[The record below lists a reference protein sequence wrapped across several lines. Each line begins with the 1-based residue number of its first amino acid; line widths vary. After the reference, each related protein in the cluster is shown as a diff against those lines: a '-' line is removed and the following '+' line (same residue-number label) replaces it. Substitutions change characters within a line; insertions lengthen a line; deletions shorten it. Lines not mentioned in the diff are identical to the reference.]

1 VRLAVVINHN
11 APFEE
16 GLTDKVPF
24 FFFLAETKTKFH
36 LLLSS
41 KISNGR
47 EELISSDLRIKLIIL
62 YPNTSCEEGHTSLDK
77 NA

>member
-1 VRLAVVINHN
+1 MNEVSRCHN

-24 FFFLAETKTKFH
+24 FFFLAEIKTKFH

-62 YPNTSCEEGHTSLDK
+62 YPNTS
-77 NA
+77 